1 MLMAALMT
9 VIVFVT
15 VSPTLGEQ
23 FGKLIAISTILCLLV
38 YVYAC
43 LALLRYQ
50 HWVPTSAGSALRAWR
65 PVAVAAMVFCAV
77 VIGYADAPS
86 LWLTLAVMI
95 LSAIIYWLFGR
106 RWQVS

>member
-1 MLMAALMT
+1 MAALMS

-50 HWVPTSAGSALRAWR
+50 RWVPAGSALRAWR
-65 PVAVAAMVFCAV
+65 PVAVAAMAFCAV

-95 LSAIIYWLFGR
+95 FSAVIYWLFGR
-106 RWQVS
+106 RWQVI